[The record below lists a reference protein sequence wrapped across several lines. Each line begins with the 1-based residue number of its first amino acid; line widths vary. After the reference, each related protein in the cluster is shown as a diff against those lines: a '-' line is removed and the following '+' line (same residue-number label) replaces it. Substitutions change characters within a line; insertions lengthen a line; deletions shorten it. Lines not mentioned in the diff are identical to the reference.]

1 MQEYNILANAF
12 VATTDPPRPLYPSP
26 SVPCHALETDLRSA
40 GVHGE
45 ATSTKIRVKVR
56 SGRTARTA
64 GGIPQTPAS
73 AIATLATGSPGTRRG
88 QPVSPLLPRV
98 LQESRA

>member
-1 MQEYNILANAF
+1 MRECNILANAF

-40 GVHGE
+40 GAHGE
-45 ATSTKIRVKVR
+45 ATSTKIRAKVR

-64 GGIPQTPAS
+64 GSIPQTPAS
-73 AIATLATGSPGTRRG
+73 AIATLATGSPGTRRR
-88 QPVSPLLPRV
+88 QRVRLLLPRV